1 MTGELVENE
10 PQPNAV
16 LKLEGGMITKNLG
29 GLTLLL
35 TIALGGS
42 MALAQQGDKSGAT
55 LNERAQKA
63 GGRFVSRYRLNQ
75 SVIYANVEEL
85 AKRSDLIV
93 VGRTIG
99 HRARLR
105 ADGKFINEH
114 FVVRVYDV
122 IKGDVPAR
130 ASLTISVPGGSYR
143 FPDKSAAVVIPL
155 NFKKPE
161 NRGIYAFFLKEK
173 APDSKAA
180 YELTS
185 ESQSIFDLTSGQ
197 VQPADLA
204 MDHPVVTKYRE
215 MRAAAFLAEIHK
227 AVPRTR
233 RKEQQ

>member
-1 MTGELVENE
+1 M
-10 PQPNAV
+10 
-16 LKLEGGMITKNLG
+16 MTKNLG

-42 MALAQQGDKSGAT
+42 MALAQQGDKSGAS
-55 LNERAQKA
+55 LNERALRA
-63 GGRFVSRYRLNQ
+63 GGRFVWRYRLNQ

-105 ADGKFINEH
+105 PDGKFINEH

-143 FPDKSAAVVIPL
+143 FPDKSAAVVIPI
-155 NFKKPE
+155 NFRKPE
-161 NRGIYAFFLKEK
+161 NRGIYAFFLKQK
-173 APDSKAA
+173 ATDSKA
-180 YELTS
+180 YELAS
-185 ESQSIFDLTSGQ
+185 ESQGIFDLTSGQ
-197 VQPADLA
+197 VQPADLV
-204 MDHPVVTKYRE
+204 MDHPVVMKYRE
-215 MRAAAFLAEIHK
+215 MHAAAFLAEIHK
-227 AVPRTR
+227 AVPRT
-233 RKEQQ
+233 KK